1 MTKTQPALYPHGA
14 SGRAGCYARRHLIP
28 VSRPVPVLLRALLIV
43 LLLVNTTASAWA
55 ASRMAG
61 SLLPAA
67 VTRIDPGSPAH
78 HAMVAAGAGDCHAV
92 AADEPTMPCGADS
105 QHCDCLQHGSALPV
119 LALIALPPGLQLAP
133 AVLPARYSAPP
144 RLAEPVRPPIP
155 ALS

>member
-1 MTKTQPALYPHGA
+1 M
-14 SGRAGCYARRHLIP
+14 
-28 VSRPVPVLLRALLIV
+28 PVLLRALLIV

-78 HAMVAAGAGDCHAV
+78 HAPAMAAAGDCHAIAV
-92 AADEPTMPCGADS
+92 AASEPAMPCGADS

-119 LALIALPPGLQLAP
+119 LALMALSPGPQLAP
-133 AVLPARYSAPP
+133 AVQPARYSAPP

-155 ALS
+155 PRV

>member
-55 ASRMAG
+55 ASRMAS

-67 VTRIDPGSPAH
+67 VAAVDPGSPAH

-105 QHCDCLQHGSALPV
+105 QHCDCLQQGSALPAPALV
-119 LALIALPPGLQLAP
+119 LLLPAAPLAP
-133 AVLPARYSAPP
+133 AVLTARYSAPP

-155 ALS
+155 PQV

>member
-1 MTKTQPALYPHGA
+1 M
-14 SGRAGCYARRHLIP
+14 
-28 VSRPVPVLLRALLIV
+28 PVLLRALLIV

-55 ASRMAG
+55 ASRMAS

-67 VTRIDPGSPAH
+67 VAAVDPGSPAH
-78 HAMVAAGAGDCHAV
+78 HVAVAAEAGDCHAV
-92 AADEPTMPCGADS
+92 AADEPAMPCGADS
-105 QHCDCLQHGSALPV
+105 QHCDCLQQGSALPAPALV
-119 LALIALPPGLQLAP
+119 LLLPAAPLAP

>member
-1 MTKTQPALYPHGA
+1 M
-14 SGRAGCYARRHLIP
+14 
-28 VSRPVPVLLRALLIV
+28 PVLLRVLLIV

-55 ASRMAG
+55 ASRMAS

-67 VTRIDPGSPAH
+67 GAAVDTGSPAH
-78 HAMVAAGAGDCHAV
+78 HAPVMAAAEDCHAS
-92 AADEPTMPCGADS
+92 AAASTAAMPCGADS
-105 QHCDCLQHGSALPV
+105 QHCDCLQQGSALPAPALV
-119 LALIALPPGLQLAP
+119 LLLPAAPLAP